1 MTGTEANM
9 ENPQPRAAAL
19 GRPSYVWRSG
29 QERRL
34 SLVRRYVS
42 LEGARILDVGC
53 GIGAYVRRIRDLSP
67 RVYGVDIDSQR
78 VRRGS
83 CDCPNL
89 MLAVAERLP
98 FRDNAFDAVLLNEVI
113 EHVDDDAD
121 TLREA
126 CRVARTGGHVVIF
139 APNRLYPFETHGV
152 YFRKR
157 YIFGNIPFVNY
168 LPDFLRRRLAP
179 HVRAYRA
186 GDLRRLTARLDV
198 RWAEHRVIYPGFDN
212 VAARSKL
219 LAKALRSILYAL
231 EKTPLQVLGLSHFL
245 VLEKRES
252 IVEDTRDV

>member
-1 MTGTEANM
+1 LRRGAT
-9 ENPQPRAAAL
+9 
-19 GRPSYVWRSG
+19 SG
-29 QERRL
+29 
-34 SLVRRYVS
+34 
-42 LEGARILDVGC
+42 G
-53 GIGAYVRRIRDLSP
+53 DLP
-67 RVYGVDIDSQR
+67 PVYGVDIDAQR

-89 MLAVAERLP
+89 MLAVAERCPSATTPSTPSSSTKSSNTSMTTPIPARGLS
-98 FRDNAFDAVLLNEVI
+98 R
-113 EHVDDDAD
+113 
-121 TLREA
+121 R
-126 CRVARTGGHVVIF
+126 RTGGHVVIF

-157 YIFGNIPFVNY
+157 YIFGNIPLVNY

-231 EKTPLQVLGLSHFL
+231 ERTPLQVLGLSHFL
-245 VLEKRES
+245 VLEKRGS
-252 IVEDTRDV
+252 IVEGTRDV